1 MGSWQNGVNAVAEWL
16 ANHKSNGQTSFT
28 SQGTQGISN
37 DYQNVVAQ
45 APAQLQSSIK
55 SLPDGTAYIDSNS
68 VPTQFAIMANNFA
81 SGKGIKVLNSQ
92 DATSLATI
100 NQSIKNMQ
108 TLSNTFGGGS
118 STKKEDTP
126 VKKDLVCPAGQ
137 IPCMFNKNKC
147 YDPTL
152 PSFVDPCA

>member
-1 MGSWQNGVNAVAEWL
+1 MNT
-16 ANHKSNGQTSFT
+16 K
-28 SQGTQGISN
+28 
-37 DYQNVVAQ
+37 
-45 APAQLQSSIK
+45 SIK
-55 SLPDGTAYIDSNS
+55 ILLGVGLGVVVIGFAYYNRD
-68 VPTQFAIMANNFA
+68 T
-81 SGKGIKVLNSQ
+81 IKE
-92 DATSLATI
+92 
-100 NQSIKNMQ
+100 

-118 STKKEDTP
+118 STKKEETP